1 MGDRALT
8 EGETV
13 SPLAIFEEAF
23 PYYLSIG
30 MTYELYWDGRPE
42 LVIPYRKADIIRQ
55 KRSNND
61 AWLQGAYIRLA
72 VASTLDK
79 RAKYPQAP
87 FDLGVPGKNGMTAKQ
102 ERAKAVFAAF
112 ADRFNQKMHSDAT
125 QRGDM
130 SEHAN

>member
-1 MGDRALT
+1 
-8 EGETV
+8 
-13 SPLAIFEEAF
+13 
-23 PYYLSIG
+23 

-42 LVIPYRKADIIRQ
+42 LAISYRQADVLRQ

-87 FDLGVPGKNGMTAKQ
+87 FAIGGPAKNGMTVKQ
-102 ERAKAVFAAF
+102 ERAKAAFAAF
-112 ADRFNQKMHSDAT
+112 ADRFNQKMHSDAA

-130 SEHAN
+130 SEHAGR